1 MNKNEVKGG
10 LVMNDFRLKLSYII
24 FSSRG
29 GGNIPLSVKSDITT
43 TSGDLITS
51 GVTSTPIM

>member
-1 MNKNEVKGG
+1 
-10 LVMNDFRLKLSYII
+10 MNDFRFNSFYII

-29 GGNIPLSVKSDITT
+29 GGNIPLSVKPDTST

-51 GVTSTPIM
+51 GGTSIPIM

>member
-1 MNKNEVKGG
+1 MI
-10 LVMNDFRLKLSYII
+10 FRFKSFYII

-51 GVTSTPIM
+51 GGTSTPIM

>member
-1 MNKNEVKGG
+1 MNN
-10 LVMNDFRLKLSYII
+10 FRLKSFYII

-29 GGNIPLSVKSDITT
+29 SGNIPLSVNSGIAT

-51 GVTSTPIM
+51 GGTSTQIM